1 MSKAV
6 EELYAKWLDQKTT
19 ELQQAAQALIQ
30 ADDPETAFREA
41 LNQPSQP
48 SDVLEAF
55 GDNVTPEPGP
65 DGPYV
70 EALGRRISR
79 AEAQEVL
86 ARWNGPVSGGGTQGS
101 AGEAMADALN
111 AASEQWEAEQARLGE
126 EKRATHDDN
135 LRSANANRTGS

>member
-6 EELYAKWLDQKTT
+6 EELYAKWLDAKTT
-19 ELQQAAQALIQ
+19 ELQQAAQTLIQ
-30 ADDPETAFREA
+30 SDDPETAFREA

-86 ARWNGPVSGGGTQGS
+86 ARWNGPVSGDMRSGDS
-101 AGEAMADALN
+101 DPDALN
-111 AASEQWEAEQARLGE
+111 AVMQQWQAEQDRQEEAR
-126 EKRATHDDN
+126 RTTHDEN